1 MRLSSAS
8 IYKVFLLSMH
18 VDTLFNKWHLRWP
31 PYTCTCS
38 KICAMEIKVHI
49 PIAIPRYSV
58 TL

>member
-8 IYKVFLLSMH
+8 IYKVILLSMH
-18 VDTLFNKWHLRWP
+18 VDTLLNKRHLRWP
-31 PYTCTCS
+31 PCTCS

-49 PIAIPRYSV
+49 AIPRYSA